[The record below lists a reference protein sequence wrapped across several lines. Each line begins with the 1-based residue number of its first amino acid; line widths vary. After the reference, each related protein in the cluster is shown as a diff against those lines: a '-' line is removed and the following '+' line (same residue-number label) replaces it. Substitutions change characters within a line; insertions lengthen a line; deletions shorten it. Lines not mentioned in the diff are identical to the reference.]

1 MSRNLRTLLKKN
13 RHLEEKIFYD
23 SRQGDWR
30 EELITHKELS
40 NALSRLAS
48 KIIDSQSGELSVL
61 TLLNDVK
68 QVADRPLAAYE
79 KNALQ
84 VVEILFNYMRVNTEF
99 DKRFYHILNSLQL
112 AFTRLALDD
121 LSFLDNPKHP
131 AVTFL
136 EKLIN
141 IGYHFDE
148 NAGKLASFLVHAIEL
163 LVDRLASKE
172 QVSTRTFSVA
182 HSRLDEYLNGFDEK
196 VTQTHGKLLAE
207 IEKKSRIAQANH
219 YTKQLIKSKTDGDE
233 IPIFLLDFFENQ
245 LSGVLH
251 QVIVD
256 HGVQSKQCQQLLT
269 DMDTLS
275 WSVSCPIDDPN
286 FKVRFEADVG
296 ETMKRL
302 YGHFEQKK
310 LFNEY
315 VKSFFL
321 EIEEL
326 HRNKLAGIRV
336 HVDVMISADIFA
348 DDLFDVEQAP
358 NWDDTSEAQYPI
370 HQLNE
375 GRWYHL
381 LIDEKK
387 VRCKLLNLN
396 ELTEEL
402 YFTNLSGE
410 LLRTVSFDENQ
421 FLVNNLSPF
430 FLDEAI
436 HFKHSLNALERELH
450 SKLEVLN
457 IEYQRFKQ
465 QAIIDKKQR
474 EQMEERARIAMLHR
488 AEKEKQRAER
498 KRLEAQQKKKQELQR
513 IIELEKIE
521 AEKRFKAK
529 GILRELGP
537 GSTVAILMPD
547 EKWKEASLM
556 IISRTTQRYIF
567 SDASGKK
574 VLEPSKD
581 ELINMINDS
590 KIKIIKSNSS
600 DDTLQSLVM
609 QRRQKLSQRI

>member
-30 EELITHKELS
+30 KELITHKELS

-233 IPIFLLDFFENQ
+233 IPIFLLDFFEN
-245 LSGVLH
+245 
-251 QVIVD
+251 
-256 HGVQSKQCQQLLT
+256 
-269 DMDTLS
+269 
-275 WSVSCPIDDPN
+275 
-286 FKVRFEADVG
+286 
-296 ETMKRL
+296 
-302 YGHFEQKK
+302 
-310 LFNEY
+310 
-315 VKSFFL
+315 
-321 EIEEL
+321 
-326 HRNKLAGIRV
+326 
-336 HVDVMISADIFA
+336 
-348 DDLFDVEQAP
+348 
-358 NWDDTSEAQYPI
+358 
-370 HQLNE
+370 
-375 GRWYHL
+375 
-381 LIDEKK
+381 
-387 VRCKLLNLN
+387 
-396 ELTEEL
+396 
-402 YFTNLSGE
+402 
-410 LLRTVSFDENQ
+410 
-421 FLVNNLSPF
+421 
-430 FLDEAI
+430 
-436 HFKHSLNALERELH
+436 
-450 SKLEVLN
+450 
-457 IEYQRFKQ
+457 
-465 QAIIDKKQR
+465 
-474 EQMEERARIAMLHR
+474 
-488 AEKEKQRAER
+488 
-498 KRLEAQQKKKQELQR
+498 
-513 IIELEKIE
+513 
-521 AEKRFKAK
+521 
-529 GILRELGP
+529 
-537 GSTVAILMPD
+537 
-547 EKWKEASLM
+547 
-556 IISRTTQRYIF
+556 
-567 SDASGKK
+567 
-574 VLEPSKD
+574 
-581 ELINMINDS
+581 
-590 KIKIIKSNSS
+590 
-600 DDTLQSLVM
+600 
-609 QRRQKLSQRI
+609 

>member
-30 EELITHKELS
+30 KELITHKELS

-61 TLLNDVK
+61 ALLNGVK

-182 HSRLDEYLNGFDEK
+182 HSRLDEYLNGFEQK
-196 VTQTHGKLLAE
+196 VTQTHGKLLAD

-275 WSVSCPIDDPN
+275 WSVSCPVDDSN
-286 FKVRFEADVG
+286 FKDRFEADVG

-302 YGHFEQKK
+302 FGHFEQKK

-336 HVDVMISADIFA
+336 HVDVMISADIFG
-348 DDLFDVEQAP
+348 DDLFDVEEAP
-358 NWDDTSEAQYPI
+358 NWDDTNEAQYPI

-381 LIDEKK
+381 LLDENK
-387 VRCKLLNLN
+387 VRCKLLVLN

-410 LLRTVSFDENQ
+410 LLRTVNFDENQ

-457 IEYQRFKQ
+457 VEYQRFKQ
-465 QAIIDKKQR
+465 QAIIDEKQR

-498 KRLEAQQKKKQELQR
+498 KRQEAQQKKKKELQR

-567 SDASGKK
+567 SDATGKK